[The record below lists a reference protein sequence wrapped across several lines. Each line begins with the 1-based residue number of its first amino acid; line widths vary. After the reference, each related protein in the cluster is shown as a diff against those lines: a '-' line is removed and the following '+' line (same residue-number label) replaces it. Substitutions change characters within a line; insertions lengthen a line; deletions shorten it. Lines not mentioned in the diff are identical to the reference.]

1 MIGYLCIH
9 VYVHTLYIHTE
20 GGVYFRH
27 IALGEGGGGFITH
40 NFSIFIEKECFSPV
54 NNIEIQFFKGLV

>member
-1 MIGYLCIH
+1 MYTCICTH
-9 VYVHTLYIHTE
+9 IIYTHREFTR

-27 IALGEGGGGFITH
+27 IALGEGGEGFITH